1 MAVPPP
7 ILLLPPRLRVA
18 IVARGRNSGIAAD
31 GGIRGRGGTE
41 RHQVALA
48 VLADDVCGAA
58 AAIVVVRVVD
68 HVVVVVIGVPIASGS
83 PAPSFVPPTPI
94 AAIVRASSSPSSIVV
109 IVAALAPSFAFPL
122 LPFVLVRR

>member
-41 RHQVALA
+41 RHQVAPA

-58 AAIVVVRVVD
+58 AAIVVVRVVV
-68 HVVVVVIGVPIASGS
+68 HVVVVIGVPIASGS

-94 AAIVRASSSPSSIVV
+94 AAIVPASSSPSSIVV